1 MACEAPSGLVEP
13 NHREPTDGRLTE
25 KVGSVDDRLLR
36 ILFTAVMASGFG
48 LTGDVF
54 VVKKKRWAVFISSSE
69 RERERGGIFFDLLSD
84 CFFS

>member
-48 LTGDVF
+48 LTGAVF
-54 VVKKKRWAVFISSSE
+54 VVQKKRDGLFLFLL
-69 RERERGGIFFDLLSD
+69 RERERGGIFFG
-84 CFFS
+84 FVK